1 MAINKI
7 DTTNSRLTTFS
18 NWFMG
23 LDKSDFEKISQGSKE
38 SDSADLGNPNYRPL
52 NFNLT
57 YFTLTELY
65 PLSYLDTIRDFT
77 YGIVNDF
84 GVELVYEGYYGEGDY
99 VGWHTN
105 ADFSGYNALLTFS
118 SNGNSGFK
126 YLDADNSFVE
136 VDVPDSVGW
145 SIKKTCWNDNSKLL
159 WHMAYSNCDRL
170 TFTFN
175 GTEENI
181 NSLIEDLAS

>member
-65 PLSYLDTIRDFT
+65 PLSYLDAIRDFKSLLLSSILN
-77 YGIVNDF
+77 GIV
-84 GVELVYEGYYGEGDY
+84 
-99 VGWHTN
+99 
-105 ADFSGYNALLTFS
+105 S
-118 SNGNSGFK
+118 
-126 YLDADNSFVE
+126 
-136 VDVPDSVGW
+136 
-145 SIKKTCWNDNSKLL
+145 
-159 WHMAYSNCDRL
+159 
-170 TFTFN
+170 TFN
-175 GTEENI
+175 CI
-181 NSLIEDLAS
+181 DSLSFKACSILCSIVIGIILLSILYCC